1 MAKLLTGFLELVAL
15 DVVSKF
21 HQTVTVNFEMQEIN
35 QSTLMLVNV
44 SSSLWQIKIFSRQSI
59 STLYHSLD
67 RSY

>member
-1 MAKLLTGFLELVAL
+1 MAKLLTGFLDLVAL

-44 SSSLWQIKIFSRQSI
+44 SSSLWQI
-59 STLYHSLD
+59 
-67 RSY
+67 